1 MDSIESLRVV
11 AIDGYIASEELG
23 MILGLD
29 SDIATIEERKRLL
42 THIS

>member
-1 MDSIESLRVV
+1 MDRIEPSRIV

-29 SDIATIEERKRLL
+29 SDIATIEE
-42 THIS
+42 SV